1 MDSDGKG
8 PPKQACLSNP
18 TSYLKCETFDSAMPN
33 SQGMFAFCLPGV
45 LTGDIMEVCFGGVG
59 VPISHHSQNNLPQIS
74 RIP

>member
-1 MDSDGKG
+1 MAKG
-8 PPKQACLSNP
+8 RLSRPVVQDNP

-59 VPISHHSQNNLPQIS
+59 LGRGGPN
-74 RIP
+74 IPPFPK

>member
-8 PPKQACLSNP
+8 LPKQTCRSNP

-33 SQGMFAFCLPGV
+33 GQRMFAFCLPGV

-59 VPISHHSQNNLPQIS
+59 WGGGVGVPISHHSQNNLP
-74 RIP
+74 